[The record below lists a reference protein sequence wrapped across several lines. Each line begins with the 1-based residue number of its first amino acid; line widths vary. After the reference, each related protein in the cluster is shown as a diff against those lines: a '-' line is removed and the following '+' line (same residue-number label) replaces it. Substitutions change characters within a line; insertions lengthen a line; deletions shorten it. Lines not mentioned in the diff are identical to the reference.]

1 MKWLICVV
9 CILINCTVAAA
20 ASDSV
25 GIIKTATGT
34 VSIERAQKV
43 LPVKTGDKIFE
54 GDTLRTG
61 DGGSLGA
68 VLMDES
74 FISIGPNSAIAIS
87 EFHFAPE
94 KGKFSFITRMLKGT
108 AAYLSG
114 IIAKLSPQSVRFETP
129 VAAVGVRGTKFL
141 VHVDDD

>member
-61 DGGSLGA
+61 NGGSLGA

-74 FISIGPNSAIAIS
+74 FISIGPNSAIVIS

-94 KGKFSFITRMLKGT
+94 KGKFSFITRMSECRGRGGSSASAGFRET
-108 AAYLSG
+108 
-114 IIAKLSPQSVRFETP
+114 SPQF
-129 VAAVGVRGTKFL
+129 VAMCRARCRTI
-141 VHVDDD
+141 